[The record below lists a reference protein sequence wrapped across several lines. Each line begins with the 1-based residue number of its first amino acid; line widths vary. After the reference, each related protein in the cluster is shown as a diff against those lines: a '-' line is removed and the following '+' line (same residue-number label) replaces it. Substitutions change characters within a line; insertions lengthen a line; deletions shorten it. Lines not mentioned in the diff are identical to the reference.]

1 MAFAHRLIRCCSCPN
16 LMRRVMT
23 MTRMLMLFAMHLL
36 LGLMFL
42 TSLAVICLGL
52 ISPVVLCLVNSW
64 Y

>member
-1 MAFAHRLIRCCSCPN
+1 MAFAYRLLRCFPVRN
-16 LMRRVMT
+16 LMRRMMT
-23 MTRMLMLFAMHLL
+23 MTRMLMLFATHLL

-52 ISPVVLCLVNSW
+52 ISPVVLYFVNSW

>member
-1 MAFAHRLIRCCSCPN
+1 
-16 LMRRVMT
+16 

-36 LGLMFL
+36 LGLMFFM
-42 TSLAVICLGL
+42 SLAVICLGL